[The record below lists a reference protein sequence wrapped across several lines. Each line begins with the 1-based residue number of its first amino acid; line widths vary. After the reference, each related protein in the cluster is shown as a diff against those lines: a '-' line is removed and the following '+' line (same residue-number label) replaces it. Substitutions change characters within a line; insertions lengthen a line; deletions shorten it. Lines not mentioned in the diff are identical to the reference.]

1 DVIPQ
6 VAITAAGPTAYCPG
20 SSVTLNASTD
30 PSYTNYAWTPGGP
43 SGPSATSFTVGGP
56 TNSTTVYRVTA
67 TGAGGCTSHQDIP
80 VHVHDTISPTI
91 TIIGNQNLC
100 SGQTSS
106 DLQGDIFGATGPA
119 QSYAWSTSETTQL
132 ITVFSGATY

>member
-43 SGPSATSFTVGGP
+43 SGPSATSFTVAGG
-56 TNSTTVYRVTA
+56 TNTTTVYRITA

-80 VHVHDTISPTI
+80 VTVYDTASPVI
-91 TIIGNQNLC
+91 TVIGSPNLC
-100 SGQTSS
+100 SGQTTS
-106 DLQGDIFGATGPA
+106 DLTADVFGATGPA
-119 QSYAWSTSETTQL
+119 QT
-132 ITVFSGATY
+132 